1 MAKPRLPVDAHSVE
15 IAPGIYVPANRLDEF
30 APFAQ
35 VIADMH
41 TCTIEVA
48 PHIEVQR
55 KDVAAWEYR
64 MNHEPEFCMA
74 MDCLMDRLNSDA
86 LTDVTITLNLTPA
99 ARQIIQRDLQ
109 CLAVAPFAL
118 HFGTH

>member
-1 MAKPRLPVDAHSVE
+1 MAKTRLPVDAHSVE
-15 IAPGIYVPANRLDEF
+15 IAPGIFVPANRLDEF

-48 PHIEVQR
+48 PHIIVERQNI
-55 KDVAAWEYR
+55 AAWEYR
-64 MNHEPEFCMA
+64 MNNDPVFVAA
-74 MDCLMDRLNSDA
+74 MDCLMDRLSSDA
-86 LTDVTITLNLTPA
+86 LTDVTITLTLTPA

-109 CLAVAPFAL
+109 CLAVVPFAL